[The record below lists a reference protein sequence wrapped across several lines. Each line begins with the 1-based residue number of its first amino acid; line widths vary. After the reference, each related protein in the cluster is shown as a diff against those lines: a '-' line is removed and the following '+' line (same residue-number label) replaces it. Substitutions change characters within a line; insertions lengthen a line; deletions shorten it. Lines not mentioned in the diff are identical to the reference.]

1 MNQTHYPDDDQFDPV
16 ELPEAIRAMVREYH
30 TPPATPKAELWNR
43 IRAAR
48 AHHAKPAG
56 ATRRVASGSA
66 RPIGRWLAWTTGI
79 AAILLAGIGLGRLS
93 LAGSREAVPAT
104 STRGSE
110 RVYATAAVQ
119 HLSRAEIFLT
129 TLRLDPKM
137 GVSLTG
143 QARDLLSSTRLLLD
157 SKAAADPKLRR
168 LLEDLELILVQ
179 VAQLSDD
186 RLDEELGFITGGL
199 AQRNVLSRIRTA
211 IPAGPVRL

>member
-1 MNQTHYPDDDQFDPV
+1 MNETQHPDDDQFDPV
-16 ELPEAIRAMVREYH
+16 ELPEAIRAMAREYH
-30 TPPATPKAELWNR
+30 APPATPKAELWNR
-43 IRAAR
+43 IQAAR
-48 AHHAKPAG
+48 AHNAKPVG
-56 ATRRVASGSA
+56 ATGRVASGSA

-93 LAGSREAVPAT
+93 MTGPREAAPAT

-110 RVYATAAVQ
+110 MVYAAAAVQ

-129 TLRLDPKM
+129 TLRLDPST